1 MRPPPRSV
9 PAMEDREPLSGPP
22 GGTLQIWAPAD
33 GRHDPADGRLLDAA
47 VRVDEMQHRGASG
60 ALIQRLT
67 LKDGTTLVMKAMSP
81 EWDWMM
87 RATRDKGRAALLWT
101 TGVMDR
107 LPPEIDPLIVRIERE
122 GPVFRLYM
130 RDLAPVLPKERD
142 LPRES
147 AEMLPAMIR
156 LHEAFWETPVEG
168 LCTLTDLLAMASP
181 AAARQFST
189 DEWRERM
196 DRGWGAFESVVPR
209 DIVDVVARVR
219 DCPAVFA
226 TSLEA
231 EGCTLIHADLHPGN
245 AIVADGR
252 VMVFDWSLATWAP
265 PAVDF
270 AWFLAH
276 SFIPVD
282 QRDGM
287 IEAFRTL
294 EGERHSPRALDLSAI
309 AQLVN
314 EGWGYGLGSLRGER
328 LDEANFWA
336 DRARVA
342 LDRWQPE
349 L

>member
-1 MRPPPRSV
+1 MR
-9 PAMEDREPLSGPP
+9 ADPLLEVWVPP
-22 GGTLQIWAPAD
+22 GGYK
-33 GRHDPADGRLLDAA
+33 DPRDARLLDAA
-47 VRVDEMQHRGASG
+47 GQVEEMQHHGVSG

-67 LKDGTTLVMKAMSP
+67 FEDGTTLVVKSMSR

-130 RDLAPVLPKERD
+130 RDLGPLVKTKRD
-142 LPRES
+142 LPAES
-147 AEMLPAMIR
+147 KQMLPAMIH
-156 LHEAFWETPVEG
+156 LHEAFWGTPVEG
-168 LCTLTDLLAMASP
+168 LCTLPDLLAAVSP
-181 AAARQFST
+181 AVLREHGT
-189 DEWRERM
+189 DEWRELM
-196 DRGWGAFESVVPR
+196 DKGWAAFESVVPR
-209 DIVDVVARVR
+209 DIVDVVVRVR
-219 DCPAVFA
+219 DDPAVFA
-226 TSLEA
+226 AGLEA

-245 AIVADGR
+245 AAVVGDR
-252 VMVFDWSLATWAP
+252 VMIFDWSLATWAP

-287 IEAFRTL
+287 IDAFREL

-328 LDEANFWA
+328 FDEANFWA
-336 DRARVA
+336 DRARLA
-342 LDRWQPE
+342 LDRWQPD